1 VRRMAMNCSQV
12 KNLLEE
18 YFEGTLVM
26 HRQKLVA
33 SHLDQC
39 PSCAA
44 ELAQI
49 GKVAAALSAV
59 PFAEPSAELARAI
72 SERAAELPAPSG
84 ARLLRLGW
92 RRLGALAA
100 ACVAVLTG
108 VRYALPLLQPSAA
121 SSQTATVL
129 WLKNAVLAV
138 GVWLGVLIDL
148 VRPLL
153 SAGPEL
159 LKAVESAG
167 LESVPL
173 VGLYALAEIG
183 MIAAIILVARRSRRQ
198 AEERLVGR
206 I

>member
-1 VRRMAMNCSQV
+1 MNCSQV
-12 KNLLEE
+12 KDLLEE
-18 YFEGTLVM
+18 YFEGTLVTA
-26 HRQKLVA
+26 REALVA
-33 SHLDQC
+33 SHLEQC

-44 ELAQI
+44 ELVQI
-49 GKVAAALSAV
+49 GKVAAALSAA
-59 PFAEPSAELARAI
+59 PLAEPSVELARAI
-72 SERAAELPAPSG
+72 SQRAAELPAPSG

-92 RRLGALAA
+92 RRLGVLGA

-108 VRYALPLLQPSAA
+108 VQHALPLLQPSAA

-129 WLKNAVLAV
+129 WLKNALSAV

-153 SAGPEL
+153 SAGPEM

-167 LESVPL
+167 LESAPL

-183 MIAAIILVARRSRRQ
+183 MIAAIVLVARWSRRQ

>member
-1 VRRMAMNCSQV
+1 MNCSQV
-12 KNLLEE
+12 KDLLEE
-18 YFEGTLVM
+18 YFKGTLATQ
-26 HRQKLVA
+26 REALVA

-49 GKVAAALSAV
+49 GKVAGALAAV

-72 SERAAELPAPSG
+72 SQRAAELPAPSG
-84 ARLLRLGW
+84 TRLLRLGW
-92 RRLGALAA
+92 RRLGVLGA

-121 SSQTATVL
+121 SAQTATVL
-129 WLKNAVLAV
+129 WLKNGVSAV

-148 VRPLL
+148 VRPLW
-153 SAGPEL
+153 SAVPETL
-159 LKAVESAG
+159 QAAKSAS
-167 LESVPL
+167 LEMAPMV
-173 VGLYALAEIG
+173 VLYALAEIG
-183 MIAAIILVARRSRRQ
+183 MIAAIVLATRRSRRQ